1 MRRHCWWWYCRAAK
15 LSLGE
20 NVVRRNCLTA
30 KMCGK
35 TVHGETVRGEISSH
49 HRKRCKNAVNK
60 RPFNGYTKR
69 HLLTEKKSC
78 EATGDRTQASQLKVQ
93 HSNTW
98 AIQEITD
105 DQLNNR
111 KEFETKLDNSLVHWT
126 FRFPNGLILTKSC
139 RSLQEICGILVCIKF
154 QKLLTSMQDPI
165 LTFSAGWNILL
176 DAAENLRD
184 FYFWIN
190 FQKWISSIKIN
201 QINYFPAM
209 FWGHSILQK
218 RSKLGPICIVGT

>member
-1 MRRHCWWWYCRAAK
+1 MSGGQTVSRRKGAAK
-15 LSLGE
+15 LS
-20 NVVRRNCLTA
+20 TA
-30 KMCGK
+30 KLFAEKYPVTTGNVAKMQWTNVHL
-35 TVHGETVRGEISSH
+35 TVIRSGTYWP
-49 HRKRCKNAVNK
+49 K
-60 RPFNGYTKR
+60 
-69 HLLTEKKSC
+69 KKSR
-78 EATGDRTQASQLKVQ
+78 EATGDRTRASQLKVQ

-111 KEFETKLDNSLVHWT
+111 KEFETKLDNSLVHWM

-154 QKLLTSMQDPI
+154 QKLISSMQDPI

-176 DAAENLRD
+176 DAAGNLRD

-190 FQKWISSIKIN
+190 FQKWISSININ

-218 RSKLGPICIVGT
+218 RSKLGPICFVGT